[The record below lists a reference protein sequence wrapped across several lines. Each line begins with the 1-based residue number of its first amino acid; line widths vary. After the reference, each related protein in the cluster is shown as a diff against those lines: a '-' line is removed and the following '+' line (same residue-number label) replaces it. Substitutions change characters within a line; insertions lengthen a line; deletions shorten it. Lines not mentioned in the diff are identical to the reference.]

1 MQSELARPLLTAAPN
16 MSTTLSPRPDTLQHA
31 THQNPRN
38 RTTAT
43 TQAVALLDRAERRL
57 LERAAEAGGSC
68 SISGLARE
76 DMVHVA
82 SVALMLQWR
91 GFVRAKIHFTQGVPG
106 QPESLHCELTDEG
119 LQCLASELSP
129 I

>member
-1 MQSELARPLLTAAPN
+1 
-16 MSTTLSPRPDTLQHA
+16 MSTTLSPRSDSRQHA
-31 THQNPRN
+31 THQNPRT
-38 RTTAT
+38 RTSNAP

-91 GFVRAKIHFTQGVPG
+91 GLVLAKIHFTQGVPG
-106 QPESLHCELTDEG
+106 QPESLHVELTDDG
-119 LQCLASELSP
+119 LQCLASEFAP
-129 I
+129 A